1 MRYLLTGIGWLLL
14 LWTARAQDSTLTYHV
29 NVEGALSTAQ
39 VPFWL
44 HANRFGAIPIQGS
57 FAATQVGLSKLAA
70 RPGRQKKLFAWSAGI
85 ELAAFAG
92 PQSAAFLTDA
102 YVAGWVGPV
111 EVSVGQRKEIVGLVD
126 TTLTSGSFAMSGNS
140 RPYPRAQLA
149 IPHFFSLGFT
159 KHFVAIKGSYSDGYL
174 GRSYVKSA
182 NTSEVPATFLHHKAF
197 YIRLGKPASRLHLY
211 GGFNHQAMWGGDE
224 LIYSSGLPDREA
236 YKYVV
241 FGKSWL
247 ASRVGNHFGT
257 IDLGAEWRGREWNYF
272 AYRQNIY
279 EDGSLAKLTNVADGF
294 NGFRMS
300 RNFLI
305 EPDKIQV
312 KALLFE
318 FINTKSQG
326 GSIFDI
332 STRTFGRDD
341 YYNHYVYKQGWS
353 YRGRNL
359 GSPVIPTQDLLRP
372 ELPRVDSL
380 LTVDNRLWAVNVG
393 VDGYYQKMHFIAKGM
408 IGRHFG
414 TYNYPIDPPRTQFSL
429 LVQAEKPVTFAGGSF
444 LSLKLATDLGNLYPN
459 NVALVARWRKQGV
472 FQ

>member
-1 MRYLLTGIGWLLL
+1 MRYLLTGIGCLLL
-14 LWTARAQDSTLTYHV
+14 LGVTKAQDSTLSYHV
-29 NVEGALSTAQ
+29 NMEGGLSTSQ

-44 HANRFGAIPIQGS
+44 HANRFGTVPTQGS
-57 FAATQVGLSKLAA
+57 FAAAQTGLTKLVA
-70 RPGRQKKLFAWSAGI
+70 RPGSKKKFFAWSAGI

-92 PQSAAFLTDA
+92 TQSAVFLTDA
-102 YVAGWVGPV
+102 YVTGWVGPV
-111 EVSVGQRKEIVGLVD
+111 ELSLGQRKGIVGLVD

-140 RPYPRAQLA
+140 RPYPRVQLA
-149 IPHFFSLGFT
+149 IPHFLSLGFT
-159 KHFVAIKGSYSDGYL
+159 GHFLAIKGSYSDGSL
-174 GRSYVKSA
+174 GKSYVKSA

-197 YIRLGKPASRLHLY
+197 YLRLGKPTARLHLY
-211 GGFNHQAMWGGDE
+211 GGFNHQAMWGGDK
-224 LIYSSGLPDREA
+224 LIYSGGLSDRVA

-241 FGKSWL
+241 FGKSWA

-257 IDLGAEWRGREWNYF
+257 IDLGAEWRARNWTYF

-279 EDGSLAKLTNVADGF
+279 EDGSLAKLTNVTDGL
-294 NGFRMS
+294 NGLRMS

-305 EPDKIQV
+305 EPHKVQV
-312 KALLFE
+312 KAFLFE

-326 GSIFDI
+326 GSIFD
-332 STRTFGRDD
+332 TGTHTFGRDD

-359 GSPVIPTQDLLRP
+359 GSPVIPTQNLLRP
-372 ELPRVDSL
+372 EIPRVDSL
-380 LTVDNRLWAVNVG
+380 LTVDNRLWAINVG
-393 VDGYYQKMHFIAKGM
+393 IDGYYQNVHFIVKGM

-414 TYNYPIDPPRTQFSL
+414 TYNYPLEPPRTQSSL
-429 LVQAEKPVTFAGGSF
+429 LVQAEKSVAFAGGSF

-459 NVALVARWRKQGV
+459 NGALVIGWRKQGL